1 MKQGPSHTIL
11 AVNDRTDKLE
21 LLTSSIA
28 LAEYTA
34 LKATNVNAAVRL
46 AIKQQPD
53 LIIIDVSKEQTA
65 LGLHR
70 RIRSTQELADT
81 PILVIGTIALPDFAA
96 DSPRD
101 DLLETPYQPIPL
113 AAKVARLV
121 ERKRTQDE
129 LRRSQQRYFELFNY
143 ANDVVYTHDLTGR
156 YTSLNLRGQQITG
169 YSPDEIRLPGKS

>member
-11 AVNDRTDKLE
+11 AVNDRTDELE
-21 LLTSSIA
+21 SLTSSDA
-28 LAEYTA
+28 LAEYTV
-34 LKATNVNAAVRL
+34 LKATNINAAVRL

-53 LIIIDVSKEQTA
+53 LIIIDISKEQTA
-65 LGLHR
+65 FDFHR

-81 PILVIGTIALPDFAA
+81 PILVIGTNPDFSA
-96 DSPRD
+96 DATKD
-101 DLLETPYQPIPL
+101 DLLQTPYQQITL

-143 ANDVVYTHDLTGR
+143 ANDIVYTHDLKGR
-156 YTSLNLRGQQITG
+156 YTSLN
-169 YSPDEIRLPGKS
+169 